1 LNKFRTKNHII
12 MPFFCDIEQAQVLL
26 QQGKVIAYPTEAVY
40 GLGCCPFNK
49 VAMERLAALKRR
61 PLNKGFIV
69 LIENWSQLR
78 LLIGDVSEQQLI
90 KVKKNW
96 PGFVTRIFPKARS
109 ILACLSGEHPG
120 IAIRMS
126 AHPLQRALCQSG
138 PLISTSA
145 NLSGQLPAIDVNGV
159 VGQFP
164 DGVDAILGGELGGE
178 RQVSTMF
185 DVLTGMRIR

>member
-1 LNKFRTKNHII
+1 
-12 MPFFCDIEQAQVLL
+12 MPPFCDIEQAQMLL

-49 VAMERLAALKRR
+49 AAMERLAAIKRR

-69 LIENWSQLR
+69 LIANWSQLQPF
-78 LLIGDVSEQQLI
+78 IGDTPEQQLI
-90 KVKKNW
+90 KVRESW
-96 PGFVTRIFPKARS
+96 PGFVTWIFPKAPS
-109 ILACLSGEHPG
+109 IPACLSGEHPG

-126 AHPLQRALCQSG
+126 AHPLLQALCQSG

-145 NLSGQLPAIDVNGV
+145 NLSGQLPAIDVKGV
-159 VGQFP
+159 VRQFP
-164 DGVDAILGGELGGE
+164 EGIDAILRGDLGGE

-185 DVLTGMRIR
+185 DVLTGARLR